1 MSLWRLEWLRLTRSS
16 TGVALVGV
24 FAFFG
29 IIGPL
34 SAAYIGEILEQ
45 FGGGVEITFP
55 EPTAADGITQ
65 YVGNVQQIGLLVLVM
80 VAAGALTMESRYEM
94 AVFLRTRVRGARQ
107 LLTPRFVVVA
117 GAGVVAYAVGLLV
130 AWYETAVLIEPP
142 DAWAMAAIF
151 ALGATYFV
159 FAVAVVAFAGT
170 HLKKVLPSV
179 MLSLGILLIVPIL
192 GLFPPV
198 AEWLPSHLLSASND
212 LLRGG
217 AVADYGRSL
226 VATVGMTFVFLA
238 ASVRS
243 LGRREL

>member
-1 MSLWRLEWLRLTRSS
+1 MNLWKLEWLRMTRSS
-16 TGVALVGV
+16 KGIALVGV
-24 FAFFG
+24 FVFFG

-45 FGGGVEITFP
+45 FGGGIEVTFP

-80 VAAGALTMESRYEM
+80 IAAGALTMESRYEM
-94 AVFLRTRVRGARQ
+94 AVFLRTRVRNARQ
-107 LLTPRFVVVA
+107 LLAPRFVVVA
-117 GAGVVAYAVGLLV
+117 ASGVFAFAVGLLV
-130 AWYETAVLIEPP
+130 AWYETAVLIESP
-142 DAWAMAAIF
+142 DAGAMAAIF
-151 ALGATYFV
+151 ALGATYLV

-179 MLSLGILLIVPIL
+179 MLTLGILLIVPIF

-198 AEWLPSHLLSASND
+198 AEWLPSHLLGSSND

-217 AVADYGRSL
+217 EVADYWRSF
-226 VATVGMTFVFLA
+226 VVTVGMTFVLLA
-238 ASVRS
+238 ASVRG